1 MTINNPQFPTS
12 AEAQANA
19 AAGRAAAEAAG
30 LTDTTR
36 RVANEALD
44 HVESAIQSAQA
55 NVQPTVAR
63 IATQAETLARKGLDA
78 VKDSAY
84 QMRNRA
90 QTLGDVTVR
99 YVKDEPVKAVL
110 IAAATGAAL
119 MALLSLVQSARRNS
133 DR

>member
-1 MTINNPQFPTS
+1 MEAARAAES
-12 AEAQANA
+12 A
-19 AAGRAAAEAAG
+19 RAAEAADQMG
-30 LTDTTR
+30 STTR

-63 IATQAETLARKGLDA
+63 IASQAETLARKGLDV

-84 QMRNRA
+84 QMRHRA
-90 QTLGDVTVR
+90 QSLGDVTAR
-99 YVKDEPVKAVL
+99 YVKEEPVKAVL